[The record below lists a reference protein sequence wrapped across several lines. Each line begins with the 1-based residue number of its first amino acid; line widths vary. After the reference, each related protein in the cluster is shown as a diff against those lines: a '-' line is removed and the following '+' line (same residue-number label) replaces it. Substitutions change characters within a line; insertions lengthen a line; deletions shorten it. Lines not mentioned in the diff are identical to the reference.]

1 MQFDLNL
8 LFQFSVTTQINSI
21 AAMITYV
28 SGLPVDKPTGKD
40 LNLFSSFTGI
50 LCVFHT
56 HINRKKLSASNTTS
70 IQEFVFLVRYF
81 KNYDV

>member
-28 SGLPVDKPTGKD
+28 SGLPVDKPTGKGPQ
-40 LNLFSSFTGI
+40 FIKFI
-50 LCVFHT
+50 Y
-56 HINRKKLSASNTTS
+56 
-70 IQEFVFLVRYF
+70 RYIVCISYTY
-81 KNYDV
+81 K

>member
-28 SGLPVDKPTGKD
+28 SSLPVDKPTGKGPQ
-40 LNLFSSFTGI
+40 FI
-50 LCVFHT
+50 
-56 HINRKKLSASNTTS
+56 
-70 IQEFVFLVRYF
+70 
-81 KNYDV
+81 